1 MKLYANGLVAVS
13 TDDEHRERRQLGE
26 HRAGARLRGG
36 ASDKNERVLENLNL
50 DFSTTASEEQFG
62 EQEKPFCAR
71 DGKLSPPEIFL
82 SSEKS
87 CELSEADEWIRLH
100 KAAESDVDRNR
111 ESRRLA
117 NIFTFRCFF
126 LRSFATLA
134 IIVISYAKEKLFVGG
149 KKCLIVGS
157 Q

>member
-1 MKLYANGLVAVS
+1 M
-13 TDDEHRERRQLGE
+13 TTHRERRQQLGE
-26 HRAGARLRGG
+26 HRAGARLRAG

-87 CELSEADEWIRLH
+87 GKVSEADEWIRLH
-100 KAAESDVDRNR
+100 KAAELDVDRKD
-111 ESRRLA
+111 ESRGLA

-134 IIVISYAKEKLFVGG
+134 IIVISYAKEKLSVGE
-149 KKCLIVGS
+149 KKMLNCWQSMKIFDIAGD
-157 Q
+157 